1 MENPY
6 RPPFANFPS
15 TKFFSDDRRKTNK
28 TKKERKKEKRE
39 KKKKKERQETSNSVS
54 RYQTEI
60 SLWIDDI
67 YAPHF
72 DNKFPSAN

>member
-1 MENPY
+1 MRSFVAYRVSSFQPRLEATEHMENPY

-39 KKKKKERQETSNSVS
+39 KKKKKKGKKQV
-54 RYQTEI
+54 I
-60 SLWIDDI
+60 
-67 YAPHF
+67 P
-72 DNKFPSAN
+72 